1 MMEKRFGIHASK
13 TSFLCLL
20 CIVSIIFWMIL
31 KTARNDTELVTTTLS
46 AEVLRSLNCP
56 EPQAGDQVS
65 FAIADVMSGRAILK
79 QHEPKLIEIIRTKY
93 LKPPSLKPYQLL
105 TGKDNPSQV
114 GQPTEILKILGRI
127 RDGFFIESGAFDG
140 EVYSNSL
147 VLEKTLGWRG
157 LLVEG
162 DPKNY
167 DLLLQKN
174 RKAWSVMFKQSGTVG
189 QIKGDVD
196 DSAANK
202 DGVVEVQCLPIYSIL
217 LALNVTTVHY
227 FSLDVEG
234 VELEVLKTIPWD
246 KVDIQ
251 TLSVENLHGAWS
263 KADLKSF
270 MEQQGYWT
278 YNDVAKFTAAA
289 YDFIFV
295 KDTFKTKEDYLSQIA

>member
-127 RDGFFIESGAFDG
+127 
-140 EVYSNSL
+140 
-147 VLEKTLGWRG
+147 
-157 LLVEG
+157 
-162 DPKNY
+162 
-167 DLLLQKN
+167 
-174 RKAWSVMFKQSGTVG
+174 VMFKQSGTVG